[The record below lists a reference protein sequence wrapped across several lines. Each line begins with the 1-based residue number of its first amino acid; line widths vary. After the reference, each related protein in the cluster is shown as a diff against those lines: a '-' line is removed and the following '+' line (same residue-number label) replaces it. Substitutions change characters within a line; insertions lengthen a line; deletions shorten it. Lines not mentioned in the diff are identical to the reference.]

1 MNQNQNKSNILGGPE
16 IITER
21 DIRLAILNILEDSE
35 EEKRIAENERDKT
48 KAIINNLADGLII
61 INGENRIFLI
71 NPQAEKLLRVR
82 QEEIGGEVLSD
93 LIKFS
98 SLEKLAGLL
107 VSKKEL
113 FREELI
119 LKEPKELILE
129 VTTTTLPRREEKIV
143 ILRDV
148 SREKLIDRM
157 KTEFVSFA
165 AHQLR
170 APLAAIKWAIK
181 MFLEGDLGK
190 VTKEQRGFL
199 EKTYQTNEKLIL
211 LVNDL
216 LNVTRMEEGRYLYKP
231 ILADIVKITQSVI
244 DSYKE
249 GIQKKKVK
257 FELKKPK
264 EKLPEVL
271 VDLEKIK
278 LVIDNLLSNAIK
290 YTPSDGKVTITI
302 ARAKKEIE
310 FSIKDTGIGIPK
322 DQKEKVFSKFFR
334 GTNALKTGAEGTGLG
349 LFITKN
355 IVEAHEGKIWF
366 ESEEG
371 KGTTFFFTLPIP
383 SNLTTRK

>member
-1 MNQNQNKSNILGGPE
+1 MNQSQKKNHSLREPE
-16 IITER
+16 IISER

-35 EEKRIAENERDKT
+35 EAKRIAGDERDKT

-61 INGENRIFLI
+61 LNGENRVFLI
-71 NPQAEKLLRVR
+71 NPQAERLLRVR
-82 QEEIGGEVLSD
+82 REEIEGEGLQSLD
-93 LIKFS
+93 RYS
-98 SLEKLAGLL
+98 SLKRLAGLL

-113 FREELI
+113 FREEL
-119 LKEPKELILE
+119 LLPEPKKLVLE

-143 ILRDV
+143 ILRDI
-148 SREKLIDRM
+148 SREKLIERM

-170 APLAAIKWAIK
+170 APLSEIKWALE

-190 VTKEQRGFL
+190 MTEEQQDFL
-199 EKTYQTNEKLIL
+199 EKTYQSNERMIL

-216 LNVTRMEEGRYLYKP
+216 LDVTRIEEGRYLYKP
-231 ILADIVKITQSVI
+231 TLADIKEITQSAI
-244 DSYKE
+244 DLYKG
-249 GIQKKKVK
+249 GIQKKKIK
-257 FELKKPK
+257 FEFKKPK

-290 YTPSDGKVTITI
+290 YTPDGGKVTVSIS
-302 ARAKKEIE
+302 RGKKEIE

-334 GTNALKTGAEGTGLG
+334 GTNVLKTGVEGTGLG

-383 SNLTTRK
+383 GNLTVGE